1 MPPMHKQN
9 ITNKWAQISVF
20 CFLFLDLPTK
30 VPTKN
35 GKRGTP
41 ITGEEML
48 MNQLGRKGVM
58 RKNIM

>member
-1 MPPMHKQN
+1 MKHVLATIEVTLSIFYN
-9 ITNKWAQISVF
+9 
-20 CFLFLDLPTK
+20 DLPTK

-35 GKRGTP
+35 GKSGTP